1 MLWIMGLTSGGPIN
15 WAQVWVYFSWT
26 YQISHEI
33 RVSLTDSR
41 LNNKSLLTLS
51 KMLSRIA
58 VQINPGISS
67 GTQAIVPSDTSP
79 SLTTTTGVTPTT
91 GAIQCMS
98 GPLYHQSAPLQQ
110 CRTAAG
116 AENIWTGHERCS
128 FMVNKKNFSKTHLN
142 VLLTCCWVIT
152 NGHYEGR
159 SLHYKTAFG

>member
-1 MLWIMGLTSGGPIN
+1 MQSMLWIMGLTSGRPIN
-15 WAQVWVYFSWT
+15 PAQVWVYFSWT

-33 RVSLTDSR
+33 RISLTDSQ

-79 SLTTTTGVTPTT
+79 SLTTTTGVTPTA
-91 GAIQCMS
+91 GAIQYTS
-98 GPLYHQSAPLQQ
+98 EPPPLQR

-116 AENIWTGHERCS
+116 AENIWTGHEGCS
-128 FMVNKKNFSKTHLN
+128 FIVNKKDTFKCFTHSPLSHN
-142 VLLTCCWVIT
+142 QWTLQ
-152 NGHYEGR
+152 N
-159 SLHYKTAFG
+159 

>member
-1 MLWIMGLTSGGPIN
+1 MLGIMGLTSGGPIN
-15 WAQVWVYFSWT
+15 PAQVWVYFSWT
-26 YQISHEI
+26 YQTSHEI
-33 RVSLTDSR
+33 RISLTDSQ

-79 SLTTTTGVTPTT
+79 SSTTCTGVTPTT
-91 GAIQCMS
+91 TAIQCMS
-98 GPLYHQSAPLQQ
+98 GPLYGRSATLQR

-128 FMVNKKNFSKTHLN
+128 FIVNLKKKKATRRN
-142 VLLTCCWVIT
+142 I
-152 NGHYEGR
+152 
-159 SLHYKTAFG
+159 